1 MQQIVLLIE
10 DDKMIQRL
18 LSRMIKR
25 SGFNGQ
31 VEVFDNSK
39 EVFDFIAQCSELIV
53 IAFMDTSI
61 HPEGDEALGHALK
74 AQVPNIKLVAS
85 SGHSEDDLRGP
96 HHFGTLDLDGVLSKP
111 FGMQDVKDLLS
122 TLNLI

>member
-39 EVFDFIAQCSELIV
+39 EVFHFIAQCSDPIV

-61 HPEGDEALGHALK
+61 HPEGDEALGYALK

-96 HHFGTLDLDGVLSKP
+96 YHFGTLDLDGVLSKP